1 MNGTVNIP
9 EDGTKTEPVQDL
21 RSQLAGYVA
30 QQPASKQSFHKWMR
44 ILEWASLAI
53 PVGVFA
59 LALYLSIAWKS
70 VPTHAIPTAW
80 LAFPASFAPYLILFG
95 LHAVGLRAYPP
106 TGPMAGSFVFIVPG
120 LPANALREK
129 RELFRVDGPAVAW
142 GWGTVVLGLILC
154 AFWGVFAWA
163 AWTINM
169 ALLTPLIT
177 FLGYALG
184 IAIAGSIIFSIFRD
198 IYRRITRSR

>member
-1 MNGTVNIP
+1 MKSTVSVP
-9 EDGTKTEPVQDL
+9 QGGMKTAPAQDL
-21 RSQLAGYVA
+21 RSQLAEYVA
-30 QQPASKQSFHKWMR
+30 QQPASKQSFHKWMQ
-44 ILEWASLAI
+44 ILEWASLAL

-59 LALYLSIAWKS
+59 VALYLSFAWKS
-70 VPTHAIPTAW
+70 VPAQAIATAW
-80 LAFPASFAPYLILFG
+80 LCFPLSFMPLVLLSG

-106 TGPMAGSFVFIVPG
+106 NGLLGKTIHISVPVPG
-120 LPANALREK
+120 RVEKMAPLRVEGK
-129 RELFRVDGPAVAW
+129 AVAW
-142 GWGTVVLGLILC
+142 GWGTVVAALVIG

-163 AWTINM
+163 AWTVNM

-184 IAIAGSIIFSIFRD
+184 IAIAGSIVFSIFRD